1 MSFVSK
7 FLLLGACAGLSQFA
21 SAQTA
26 APLQQSFP
34 NKSIRLIAPSSAGGP
49 VDVIARIVAQGWSEV
64 LAQQI
69 VIDNRAGAAGMIGA
83 ELVAKS
89 APDGYTLLLGF
100 SGPLVIVPQINVST
114 PYDTLKDFAPISLV
128 ATAPYVLLV
137 HPGVAAKSVKE
148 LVALAKAQPGKL
160 NFASGGTGVGIH
172 MAGELFNL
180 AAGVKITHVPYKGAG
195 PGMTA
200 LLAGEVDMMFN
211 GLSPALPHIKTGKL
225 RALAVGGD
233 RRSPLVPELP
243 TISES
248 GFQFNTS
255 GWYGVLAPKN
265 TPRPVVAKM
274 HGTLVTAL
282 NIPHVKERLAEIA
295 VEVEGTTP
303 EEFSRH
309 LREEMATWAK
319 VVQAAGLKGKQV
331 N

>member
-1 MSFVSK
+1 MSFVSR

-26 APLQQSFP
+26 APLKQSFP

-83 ELVAKS
+83 ELVARS

-114 PYDTLKDFAPISLV
+114 PYDTLNDFAPISLV

-137 HPGVAAKSVKE
+137 HPAVAAKSVKE

-233 RRSPLVPELP
+233 RRSPLVPDLP

-274 HGTLVTAL
+274 HSTLVRAL
-282 NIPHVKERLAEIA
+282 NIAHVKERLAEIA
-295 VEVEGTTP
+295 IEVNGSTP
-303 EEFSRH
+303 EEFSIR
-309 LREEMATWAK
+309 LREEMVTWAK